1 MKKLFVASALAL
13 LLSLSVFPAFAEAEK
28 LPDFTDDFESYE
40 VTGEYIEEDETLTR
54 KWDNN
59 VFRGGEALGM
69 DAHIVNV
76 GKIEYE
82 NGSSGNRV
90 LHLENMTGADTFFYM
105 GPGGDYRVKNFTAEF
120 RIKFLTEGVPERS
133 WAGISFRKRANSHY
147 TGTNNLMFVIQ
158 RYVESNQ
165 IAGHGFAIFNG
176 GSANDLDMMGDLYG
190 EKLSLTKA
198 AYTVPGGKAGE
209 DLPWVNYKLVAE
221 GNRYRIY
228 ADDTLVLDCT
238 FDIPS
243 YDYFGYLSLNCCTSN
258 ILVDDFRIT
267 VQDETLPPEILP
279 LPAPVVRLN
288 AEEKEIEWDAVEG
301 ASTYLVD
308 LGVGEPVSTFAR
320 KYSLA
325 NLASGTYEIT
335 VTAVSDDVFEAKNS
349 APSEAVTYVAEKQN
363 NEEGDN
369 DAAGCG
375 SSVIAGGPA
384 GAALAACAAWLF
396 GRRKRG

>member
-40 VTGEYIEEDETLTR
+40 VTGEYIEEDESLTR

-76 GKIEYE
+76 GKIEDE
-82 NGSSGNRV
+82 NGSAGNRV

-228 ADDTLVLDCT
+228 ADDTLVL
-238 FDIPS
+238 
-243 YDYFGYLSLNCCTSN
+243 Y
-258 ILVDDFRIT
+258 
-267 VQDETLPPEILP
+267 LPPVKPDCLV
-279 LPAPVVRLN
+279 PV
-288 AEEKEIEWDAVEG
+288 IEL
-301 ASTYLVD
+301 YL
-308 LGVGEPVSTFAR
+308 
-320 KYSLA
+320 K
-325 NLASGTYEIT
+325 
-335 VTAVSDDVFEAKNS
+335 
-349 APSEAVTYVAEKQN
+349 
-363 NEEGDN
+363 
-369 DAAGCG
+369 
-375 SSVIAGGPA
+375 
-384 GAALAACAAWLF
+384 
-396 GRRKRG
+396 

>member
-1 MKKLFVASALAL
+1 
-13 LLSLSVFPAFAEAEK
+13 
-28 LPDFTDDFESYE
+28 
-40 VTGEYIEEDETLTR
+40 
-54 KWDNN
+54 
-59 VFRGGEALGM
+59 
-69 DAHIVNV
+69 
-76 GKIEYE
+76 
-82 NGSSGNRV
+82 
-90 LHLENMTGADTFFYM
+90 
-105 GPGGDYRVKNFTAEF
+105 
-120 RIKFLTEGVPERS
+120 
-133 WAGISFRKRANSHY
+133 
-147 TGTNNLMFVIQ
+147 MFVIQ

-258 ILVDDFRIT
+258 ILVDDFRVT

-279 LPAPVVRLN
+279 LPGLPWSGLN

-325 NLASGTYEIT
+325 NLAPGTYEIT

-375 SSVIAGGPA
+375 SSVIAAFRA